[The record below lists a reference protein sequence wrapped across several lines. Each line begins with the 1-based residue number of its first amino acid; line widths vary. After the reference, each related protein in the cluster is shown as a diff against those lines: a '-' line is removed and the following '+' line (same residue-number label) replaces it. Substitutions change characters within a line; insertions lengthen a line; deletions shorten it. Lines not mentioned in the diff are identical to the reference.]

1 MASNAFK
8 RDQQIKLIENV
19 RMIIQQNSKNIPIDK
34 LSAYYYLL
42 GSAATNFHNGHVY
55 DGGICLINKILSNLI
70 LDNEEPDNK
79 NNDSDIF
86 NSLLNDKKDEY
97 IDNNNEENVHEDENN
112 KKDDEKDNTDNGVG
126 VIGL

>member
-55 DGGICLINKILSNLI
+55 DGGICLINKIL
-70 LDNEEPDNK
+70 
-79 NNDSDIF
+79 
-86 NSLLNDKKDEY
+86 
-97 IDNNNEENVHEDENN
+97 
-112 KKDDEKDNTDNGVG
+112 
-126 VIGL
+126 